1 MLAFLI
7 GLIFGS
13 FFNTLIYRLEKGE
26 GFLFGKSKC
35 PKCNHPL
42 SFLDLIPIIS
52 YLFLKGKCR
61 YCKEKISLFYPI
73 SEFLT
78 GILFLSFYLR
88 FKFLFENFNF
98 KIQAIL
104 PFLYYFSFLII
115 LYLLAVYDFRT
126 KNIPAIL
133 VFFGFLIWILFFII
147 SFFYKFPKISFL
159 DTINSFFDFSIK
171 SLPFYFENLDFV
183 LNFLIAVLFLLASF
197 IGLVG
202 EGDFLVILFIG
213 LFLKTPELLFSI
225 FLAGFLG
232 SLYSLPFIFLKKYNL
247 KSEIP
252 FVPFLFLSNWF
263 IICFGNEISK
273 IIFKI

>member
-26 GFLFGKSKC
+26 SFLFGKSKC

-73 SEFLT
+73 GEFLT

-159 DTINSFFDFSIK
+159 DTINSFFDFFIK
-171 SLPFYFENLDFV
+171 SLPFYFENLDFI